1 MRNPLIPP
9 SLLLTK
15 LLSKGA
21 VVMISME
28 RKLLQAITT
37 PFPAIYLKIQFLANF
52 GHFSLFVP
60 MRAKPLDPI
69 STFIDQNV
77 ITGCCCNDIYG
88 KRATPGYYHPIFLLF
103 AWKLNFWIFS
113 AIFSLWAFFWATPW
127 PHIHF
132 NWQKCYHWVMLQWY
146 LTKESLSKL
155 SKIHFPPLPHATNRP
170 EIEKCFFPLLCTPMG
185 LLKAFFKFFSGTM

>member
-1 MRNPLIPP
+1 
-9 SLLLTK
+9 
-15 LLSKGA
+15 
-21 VVMISME
+21 MISME

-103 AWKLNFWIFS
+103 A
-113 AIFSLWAFFWATPW
+113 
-127 PHIHF
+127 
-132 NWQKCYHWVMLQWY
+132 
-146 LTKESLSKL
+146 
-155 SKIHFPPLPHATNRP
+155 
-170 EIEKCFFPLLCTPMG
+170 
-185 LLKAFFKFFSGTM
+185 